1 MKIKKKESLRTLRVF
16 STQIK
21 QSVVRDIENGKCSAA
36 QAGRELGVCT
46 QTVYKWI
53 YRYSRYLQKSK
64 IMVVEDQSE
73 AYRTKGLEQRIKEL
87 EAALGRK
94 GLELEYYKCL
104 IEVAEEHYHVDIKK
118 NLGPTVSKG
127 LDTPK
132 E

>member
-1 MKIKKKESLRTLRVF
+1 
-16 STQIK
+16 
-21 QSVVRDIENGKCSAA
+21 
-36 QAGRELGVCT
+36 
-46 QTVYKWI
+46 
-53 YRYSRYLQKSK
+53 
-64 IMVVEDQSE
+64 MVVEDQSE

>member
-1 MKIKKKESLRTLRVF
+1 MKAKKKESLKPVRFF
-16 STQIK
+16 SAQIK
-21 QSVVRDIENGKCSAA
+21 QSVVKDIEDGKCSAA
-36 QAGRELGVCT
+36 QAGRELGVSS

-73 AYRTKGLEQRIKEL
+73 AYRTKELEKRIKEL

-104 IEVAEEHYHVDIKK
+104 VEVAEERYHVDIKK

-127 LDTPK
+127 LDAPK

>member
-1 MKIKKKESLRTLRVF
+1 MKAKRRESLKPVRFF
-16 STQIK
+16 SAQIK
-21 QSVVRDIENGKCSAA
+21 QSVVKDIEDGKCSVS
-36 QAGRELGVCT
+36 QAGRELSVCP
-46 QTVYKWI
+46 QTIYKWI

-73 AYRTKGLEQRIKEL
+73 AYRTKELEKRIKEL

-104 IEVAEEHYHVDIKK
+104 VEVTEEHYQVDLKK
-118 NLGPTVSKG
+118 NFGPTVSKG
-127 LDTPK
+127 LDTSK